1 MIAFACDGK
10 EELKGS
16 GRSIEGIHLRDALDR
31 VSKIAPDVIVRF
43 GGHAMAAGLT
53 IRKEN
58 LRRFSALFEQAVSE
72 MYDASVFNRVVLV
85 DGALSPE
92 EITFPLVEAI
102 SARIWGQGFE
112 RPLFANDFT
121 VLSQR
126 VLKETHLK
134 ILLELGDMR
143 FDAIIFRRN
152 TPLPAKVRLAYRPEI
167 NEFQGRRTVQL
178 VVEAAEGA

>member
-1 MIAFACDGK
+1 
-10 EELKGS
+10 
-16 GRSIEGIHLRDALDR
+16 
-31 VSKIAPDVIVRF
+31 
-43 GGHAMAAGLT
+43 
-53 IRKEN
+53 
-58 LRRFSALFEQAVSE
+58 

-143 FDAIIFRRN
+143 FDAIFFRRN
-152 TPLPAKVRLAYRPEI
+152 TPLPA
-167 NEFQGRRTVQL
+167 
-178 VVEAAEGA
+178 

>member
-1 MIAFACDGK
+1 MPPQL
-10 EELKGS
+10 EPEL
-16 GRSIEGIHLRDALDR
+16 LPR

-143 FDAIIFRRN
+143 FDAIFFRRN